1 VFHCSG
7 ALPSRELVRAK
18 AAGARVA
25 GVHPI
30 KTFAEPARAAGTF
43 AGTYCAVEG
52 DAAALAVLRPAF
64 EALGARVIAID
75 PDFKTVYHAA
85 SVIVCNDLVAL
96 MEAGARCYEK
106 AGLPRAEAL
115 RAAEPLVRETV
126 DNVFRLG
133 TVESLTGP
141 VARGDAEVVAKQLAA
156 LDAFDP
162 GVAAIYRELGRVVLA
177 LARAQGKADA
187 PALDAVGRALGA
199 PGK

>member
-1 VFHCSG
+1 
-7 ALPSRELVRAK
+7 
-18 AAGARVA
+18 
-25 GVHPI
+25 
-30 KTFAEPARAAGTF
+30 
-43 AGTYCAVEG
+43 
-52 DAAALAVLRPAF
+52 LAVLRPAF